1 MRSTS
6 FISLSSLL
14 LLSFC
19 LMGTKVKIEDV
30 KQLTFL
36 ESSHDFGRLNRG
48 DKVRHEFKFQ
58 NQSKIPV
65 KILATHTGCGC
76 AVVDVPKKA
85 FQPGETGVLLIEL
98 DTSDHVGE
106 MIKTVLVVT
115 DEAVIADRV
124 LTVRANVNQEIWAD
138 PPLAD
143 FGEVMR
149 GVSSSY
155 TIKIDSKSQSKV
167 TKIEY
172 DQQRF
177 SAVLSDGDQQ
187 TIEIRPKT
195 TLPKGKVRSQM
206 WVHTNNKSQ
215 QKFRIPLLIDVVGHV
230 LADRSEVDLGSV
242 KYGSRKIIVVN
253 LTSKK
258 AFGLEGAKLDLFM
271 NGNPIDEVE
280 SYVVAEALELKEQNG
295 VYQLPVKMEF
305 YNVIK
310 GGGGAI
316 HGQVLLPVL
325 GGKET
330 IGIDIFGLFL
340 EPNMG
345 TN

>member
-19 LMGTKVKIEDV
+19 LIGTKVKIEDI

-58 NQSKIPV
+58 NQSKNPV

-85 FQPGETGVLLIEL
+85 FQPGETGALLIEL
-98 DTSDHVGE
+98 DTTDHVGE

-115 DEAVIADRV
+115 DESVIADRV
-124 LTVRANVNQEIWAD
+124 LTIRAKVNQEVWAD
-138 PPLAD
+138 PPVVD

-149 GVSSSY
+149 GASVSY
-155 TIKIDSKSQSKV
+155 TIKINSNSGSKV
-167 TKIEY
+167 TRIEF

-177 SAVLSDGDQQ
+177 SAVLNDGEQQ
-187 TIEIRPKT
+187 TVEIHAKT
-195 TLPKGKVRSQM
+195 TLPTGKVKSQL
-206 WVHTNNKSQ
+206 WAYTNNRSQ
-215 QKFRIPLLIDVVGHV
+215 QKFKIPLLLNVVGHV
-230 LADRSEVDLGSV
+230 LVDRKEVDFGSI
-242 KYGSRKIIVVN
+242 KYGSRKSFIVN
-253 LTSKK
+253 LKSNKMFSMEK
-258 AFGLEGAKLDLFM
+258 AKLDLFM
-271 NGNPIDEVE
+271 NGDPIDDIE
-280 SYVVAEALELKEQNG
+280 SYVVAEALGPKELNG
-295 VYQLPVKMEF
+295 EYQLPVKMEF

-310 GGGGAI
+310 GGGGAV
-316 HGQVLLPVL
+316 HGRVLLPVL

-330 IGIDIFGLFL
+330 IGVDIFGLFL

-345 TN
+345 IN